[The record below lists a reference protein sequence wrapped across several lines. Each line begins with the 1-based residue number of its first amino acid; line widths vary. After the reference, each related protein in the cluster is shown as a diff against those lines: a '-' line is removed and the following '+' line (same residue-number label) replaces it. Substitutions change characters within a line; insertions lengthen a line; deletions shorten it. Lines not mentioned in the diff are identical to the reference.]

1 MEHDDVIQ
9 LSNLDAERTALS
21 REISELQQRLDEAQQ
36 RRQDIETL
44 LSTWARIRG
53 DQRESPTDPDVS
65 RQAPAGKVQP
75 IAVSGTKRIP
85 STRMVVDLVHSQR
98 RAWTREEIHRAFEE
112 SYGIPESWTNP
123 TNAIN
128 NAILRGVQ
136 SGRIREDGDVYRA
149 V

>member
-1 MEHDDVIQ
+1 MELDGVIP
-9 LSNLDAERTALS
+9 LSDLDTERTALS
-21 REISELQQRLDEAQQ
+21 REISQLQQRLDEAQE
-36 RRQDIETL
+36 RLQDIETL

-53 DQRESPTDPDVS
+53 DQEEFPTDQDVPA
-65 RQAPAGKVQP
+65 QAQVAKQHPTSA
-75 IAVSGTKRIP
+75 SGTKRIP

-98 RAWTREEIHRAFEE
+98 RTWTREEIHRAFEE
-112 SYGIPESWTNP
+112 TYGIPESWTNP